1 MGMVLVLSTLAD
13 ENIDRVLADPPLV
26 WRVIAP
32 EDRDVYEES
41 RREYAKPSFLGALLG
56 KGRRSVPEVDDLAL
70 GNAEGLST
78 ELDKAWHGIHYLL
91 TGTADEGEP
100 PWSFLVS
107 GGRTVG
113 DIEVGYG
120 PARVFTSAETDV
132 ISKAIVPLTD
142 DELRGRFSPADMT
155 AKKIYPSIWS
165 RGSPDQETIGYLL
178 EYFAQ
183 LRGFLRQAAEA
194 KVGMVLALL

>member
-1 MGMVLVLSTLAD
+1 MGMVLVLSALAD
-13 ENIDRVLADPPLV
+13 ENIDRVLADPPLA
-26 WRVIAP
+26 WRVVAP
-32 EDRDVYEES
+32 DDPDAYEQA
-41 RREYAKPSFLGALLG
+41 RREQDKPSFLGALLG
-56 KGRRSVPEVDDLAL
+56 KGSRRVPEVEDLAL
-70 GNAEGLST
+70 GDAPGIST

-120 PARVFTSAETDV
+120 PARVFTSAETHV
-132 ISKAIVPLTD
+132 ISEAITPLTD
-142 DELRGRFSPADMT
+142 DELRARFRPADMT
-155 AKKIYPSIWS
+155 AKKIYPPIWS

-178 EYFAQ
+178 EYFAL
-183 LRGFLRQAAEA
+183 LRAFLRQAADA
-194 KVGMVLALL
+194 KLGMVIALL

>member
-26 WRVIAP
+26 WRVVAP
-32 EDRDVYEES
+32 HDPDAYEQS
-41 RREYAKPSFLGALLG
+41 RREQAKPSFLGALLG
-56 KGRRSVPEVDDLAL
+56 KGNRRVPEVEDLAL
-70 GNAEGLST
+70 GDAEGIST

-100 PWSFLVS
+100 PWTFLVS

-120 PARVFTSAETDV
+120 PARVFTSAETNV

-142 DELRGRFSPADMT
+142 DELRARFSPADMT
-155 AKKIYPSIWS
+155 AKKIYPHIWS

-178 EYFAQ
+178 EYFAL

-194 KVGMVLALL
+194 KVGIVLALL